1 MGSKLGISSFGD
13 KHYREWAF
21 QPRNHMHT
29 SRIIHV
35 RELGPWGVWKPGI
48 CARAEG
54 RLQSGSGVRSSCMR
68 LRVHNHCEREDVSI
82 ICLHV
87 VLSRGMKCFLLERC
101 PSHTIPQKPQQHRH
115 VHLDIWFQVY
125 CTVSYLC
132 LVYWLHKACIIKIL
146 HRELWSPMYLQSKI
160 STNLQWHCMLTLGT
174 WM

>member
-1 MGSKLGISSFGD
+1 MKAWHLCKSRGQVA
-13 KHYREWAF
+13 EWLWCEVIMYEAKG
-21 QPRNHMHT
+21 T
-29 SRIIHV
+29 Y
-35 RELGPWGVWKPGI
+35 
-48 CARAEG
+48 
-54 RLQSGSGVRSSCMR
+54 
-68 LRVHNHCEREDVSI
+68 NHCEREDVSI